1 MRQYRGRKH
10 LIVTLLFLFF
20 LPLTLWAS
28 SPVLLPNASFDYPI
42 TPYISVYE
50 DPGRTLDIHAMLS
63 REQQLRF
70 TPSHARRLKFGISD
84 SNYWLRFSLNNPY
97 AQERE
102 VVFTLSDS
110 DIDDFSFYDISDAQA
125 YRHIGHDDPARSLRG
140 GFMQAFPVVLKVP
153 AQSTRS
159 YLVRIHS
166 YGLLSTNVTL
176 LSLDHFLNNEQGLFM
191 LQGMSLGWILAT
203 LAWFI
208 FVLRS
213 QRILLAAAGSAYC
226 ATMIIYQPAWMGQF
240 SLLLNISPIIADKI
254 GELSLAASATCQTLA
269 ALALGWSGIRALLYR
284 RLLLFIAIL
293 HLPVALITLWLAQE
307 ATLMVVACMIV
318 ANEFIVALILFRGRS
333 QHPQAQSWLLMGHLL
348 VGFGVLLAILTSHN
362 LLSLDLFTSWAPVV
376 LPFIVIT
383 SLVLAIMSIKR
394 QQHPLQSQGG
404 AELRMTPALLS
415 QISHEL
421 RTPINGVIGMTELLG
436 ETPLSANQRDFS
448 DTIALAGRDLLHV
461 ANEISDLARI
471 QNAQL
476 ELEERSFSTVQ
487 LLNQAISHFQQEASR
502 KQVELV
508 LDMTDDLP
516 EYFVGD
522 RNRLQT
528 LLHNVLARALAYTE
542 YGELSLQAS
551 HYHSAQGNGLR
562 VQIQLS
568 STIVKQDELKNAFA
582 ILQHHLP
589 LAENHNAKSWNLL
602 VTRNLLQKMKATL
615 EVESMTSQGASLTL
629 YLPMEAEAASTETSP
644 LDDSLIGQ
652 RILIVDDN
660 ASLRN
665 VIEKQ
670 VRRWGMRPDSTYSG
684 KEALAMLRNQISIGQ
699 PYDFIIIDHDMP
711 IMDGLQLAERI
722 RSDKDIRHKPARLM
736 LTGLSISTVRK
747 DAEAVGIKN
756 LLAKPASGER
766 LRQALLTLKYQ
777 PQEEGEDTLS

>member
-28 SPVLLPNASFDYPI
+28 TPVLLPNASFDYPI
-42 TPYISVYE
+42 TPYVSVYE
-50 DPGRTLDIHAMLS
+50 DSGRTLDIRAMLS

-70 TPSHARRLKFGISD
+70 APSHARHLKFGISD

-110 DIDDFSFYDISDAQA
+110 DIDDFSFYDITDTQA

-140 GFMQAFPVVLKVP
+140 GLMQAFSVTLSIPP
-153 AQSTRS
+153 QSTRS

-166 YGLLSTNVTL
+166 YGLLSTNVSL
-176 LSLDHFLNNEQGLFM
+176 LSLDQFVKNEQGFFM

-208 FVLRS
+208 FVLHS
-213 QRILLAAAGSAYC
+213 QRILLAAAASGYC
-226 ATMIIYQPAWMGQF
+226 LSMVIFQPAWMGQL
-240 SLLLNISPIIADKI
+240 SLLLNISPVIADKT
-254 GELSLAASATCQTLA
+254 GELALAASATFQTLA
-269 ALALGWSGIRALLYR
+269 ALSLGWSGLRDLLYR
-284 RLLLFIAIL
+284 RLLLFIALL

-307 ATLMVVACMIV
+307 ATLMVVASMIV
-318 ANEFIVALILFRGRS
+318 ANEFILALILLQGRS
-333 QHPQAQSWLLMGHLL
+333 QHPQAQRWLLGGHLL
-348 VGFGVLLAILTSHN
+348 VGLGVLLAILTSHN
-362 LLSLDLFTSWAPVV
+362 LLSLDLFTNWAPVV
-376 LPFIVIT
+376 LPFIVIA
-383 SLVLAIMSIKR
+383 SLVLAIMSIKL
-394 QQHPLQSQGG
+394 QQHPQQSQAG

-471 QNAQL
+471 QNGQL

-516 EYFVGD
+516 EHFIGD

-542 YGELSLQAS
+542 YGELSLLAS
-551 HYHSAQGNGLR
+551 HYHSAQSSGLR
-562 VQIQLS
+562 LQIQLS
-568 STIVKQDELKNAFA
+568 STIVKQDELKNAFS
-582 ILQHHLP
+582 IFRHHLP
-589 LAENHNAKSWNLL
+589 LAENHSAKSWNLL
-602 VTRNLLQKMKATL
+602 VTRYLLQHMKATL

-629 YLPMEAEAASTETSP
+629 YLPMAAEAGNSLSVP
-644 LDDSLIGQ
+644 QDDSLIGL
-652 RILIVDDN
+652 RVLIVDDN

-722 RSDKDIRHKPARLM
+722 RSDKDISHKPARLM
-736 LTGLSISTVRK
+736 LTGLSISSVR
-747 DAEAVGIKN
+747 DNAMAVGIQH

-766 LRQALLTLKYQ
+766 LRTALLKLKHQ
-777 PQEEGEDTLS
+777 PQQENTGTQL

>member
-20 LPLTLWAS
+20 LPLKLWAS
-28 SPVLLPNASFDYPI
+28 SPVLLPTSSFDYPI

-50 DPGRTLDIHAMLS
+50 DPGRTLDINAMLS

-84 SNYWLRFSLNNPY
+84 SNYWLRFSLSNPY

-110 DIDDFSFYDISDAQA
+110 DIDDFSFYELSDAQS
-125 YRHIGHDDPARSLRG
+125 YRYISPDDPARSLRG
-140 GFMQAFPVVLKVP
+140 GFLQTFPVVLTVP

-166 YGLLSTNVTL
+166 YGLLSTNVSL
-176 LSLDHFLNNEQGLFM
+176 LSLDRFLNNEQEFFM
-191 LQGMSLGWILAT
+191 LQGMSIGWILAT

-208 FVLRS
+208 FVVRS
-213 QRILLAAAGSAYC
+213 QRIMLAAAGAAYC
-226 ATMIIYQPAWMGQF
+226 VSMIIYQPAWMGQF
-240 SLLLNISPIIADKI
+240 SLLLNISPLIADKI
-254 GELSLAASATCQTLA
+254 GELALAASATCQALA
-269 ALALGWSGIRALLYR
+269 VLALGWHGSRATLYR
-284 RLLLFIAIL
+284 RILLLAASV
-293 HLPVALITLWLAQE
+293 HLPVALVTVWLAQE

-318 ANEFIVALILFRGRS
+318 ANEFLAALILTQGRS
-333 QHPQAQSWLLMGHLL
+333 EHPQAQRWLLTGHLL

-362 LLSLDLFTSWAPVV
+362 LLSLDLFTSWAPVI
-376 LPFIVIT
+376 LPFIVIA
-383 SLVLAIMSIKR
+383 SLVLAIMSIKL
-394 QQHPLQSQGG
+394 QQHPLQNQAN

-436 ETPLSANQRDFS
+436 DTPLSANQRDFS

-461 ANEISDLARI
+461 ANEVSDLARI

-476 ELEERSFSTVQ
+476 ELEQRPFSTTQ
-487 LLNQAISHFQQEASR
+487 LLNQVISHFQQEASR

-508 LDMTDDLP
+508 LDISDELP
-516 EYFVGD
+516 EYFIGD
-522 RNRLQT
+522 RGRLQT

-542 YGELSLQAS
+542 YGELALQAS
-551 HYHSAQGNGLR
+551 YYQTTQAHGLR
-562 VQIQLS
+562 LQIQLS
-568 STIVKQDELKNAFA
+568 STIVKQDELKNAFSV
-582 ILQHHLP
+582 LQHHLP
-589 LAENHNAKSWNLL
+589 LAENYSAKSWNLL
-602 VTRNLLQKMKATL
+602 VTRHLLQKMKATL

-629 YLPMEAEAASTETSP
+629 YLPLEAEAGNSITSP
-644 LDDSLIGQ
+644 QDDSLIGL

-722 RSDKDIRHKPARLM
+722 RSDKDISQKPARLM
-736 LTGLSISTVRK
+736 LTGLSISSVRD
-747 DAEAVGIKN
+747 DALAVGIQH

-766 LRQALLTLKYQ
+766 LRNALLTLKYQ
-777 PQEEGEDTLS
+777 PQVQNEGS

>member
-20 LPLTLWAS
+20 LPLKLWAS

-50 DPGRTLDIHAMLS
+50 DPGRSLDINAMLS

-84 SNYWLRFSLNNPY
+84 SNYWLRFSLSNPY
-97 AQERE
+97 AHERE
-102 VVFTLSDS
+102 VVFTLSGS
-110 DIDDFSFYDISDAQA
+110 DIDDFGFYDISNAQN
-125 YRHIGHDDPARSLRG
+125 YRLIGPDDPARSLRG
-140 GFMQAFPVVLKVP
+140 GFLQAFPVVLTVP

-159 YLVRIHS
+159 YMVRIHS
-166 YGLLSTNVTL
+166 YGLLNTNVSL
-176 LSLDHFLNNEQGLFM
+176 LSLDHFLNNEQEFFM
-191 LQGMSLGWILAT
+191 LQGMSIGWILAT

-208 FVLRS
+208 FVVRS
-213 QRILLAAAGSAYC
+213 QRILLAAAGAAYC
-226 ATMIIYQPAWMGQF
+226 LTMIIYQPAWMGQF
-240 SLLLNISPIIADKI
+240 SLLLNISPLVADRFA
-254 GELSLAASATCQTLA
+254 ELALAASATCQTLA
-269 ALALGWSGIRALLYR
+269 VLALGWHGNRAALYR
-284 RLLLFIAIL
+284 RVLLLTALI
-293 HLPVALITLWLAQE
+293 HLPVALLTLWLAPE
-307 ATLMVVACMIV
+307 ATLLVVTCMIV
-318 ANEFIVALILFRGRS
+318 INEFLVALILTRGRS
-333 QHPQAQSWLLMGHLL
+333 QHQQAQRWLLAGHLL

-362 LLSLDLFTSWAPVV
+362 LLSLDLLTSWAPVI

-383 SLVLAIMSIKR
+383 SLVLAIMSIKL
-394 QQHPLQSQGG
+394 QQNPSQHQAG

-471 QNAQL
+471 QNSQL
-476 ELEERSFSTVQ
+476 ELEQRPFNITQ
-487 LLNQAISHFQQEASR
+487 LLNQALGHFQQEASR

-528 LLHNVLARALAYTE
+528 LLHNILMRALAYTE
-542 YGELSLQAS
+542 YGELTLQAS
-551 HYHSAQGNGLR
+551 FYQTSSAHGLR
-562 VQIQLS
+562 LQIQLS
-568 STIVKQDELKNAFA
+568 STIVKQDELKSAFA
-582 ILQHHLP
+582 VLQHHLP
-589 LAENHNAKSWNLL
+589 LTENHNAKTWNLL
-602 VTRNLLQKMKATL
+602 VTRHLLQKMSATL

-629 YLPMEAEAASTETSP
+629 YLPLEAESGPAPE
-644 LDDSLIGQ
+644 LQQDDSLIGL

-670 VRRWGMRPDSTYSG
+670 VRRWGMRPESTYSG
-684 KEALAMLRNQISIGQ
+684 KEALAMLRSQISIGQ

-722 RSDKDIRHKPARLM
+722 RADKDISHKPARLM
-736 LTGLSISTVRK
+736 LTGLSISNVRN
-747 DAEAVGIKN
+747 DALAVGIQQ

-766 LRQALLTLKYQ
+766 LRNALLTLKHQ
-777 PQEEGEDTLS
+777 HESR